1 MRTETNAAG
10 PSVFIVD
17 DDEKV
22 RDCLSDLFSSV
33 KIPVRFF
40 SSGRDFIDAYRKDQ
54 PGCIIA
60 EMRLP
65 GMSGFDLQQEM
76 MARAFDIPVIFLTD
90 HGDVDTSVRAM
101 KAGAHDFIQKPF
113 NGQLLLEAVEKA
125 IARSIENS
133 KTNAKYL
140 ETKKRLN
147 GLSKREREVLDLI
160 IAGEPN
166 KKMAARLG
174 ISIKT
179 VEFHRSNI
187 MKKVKATSLAQLIIK
202 TLLLE
207 RY

>member
-1 MRTETNAAG
+1 MRTEPTPSG

-22 RDCLSDLFSSV
+22 RNCLSELFSSV
-33 KIPVRFF
+33 KIPFHLF
-40 SSGRDFIDAYRKDQ
+40 SSGRDFIKTYQKDQ
-54 PGCIIA
+54 PGCIIV

-113 NGQLLLEAVEKA
+113 NEQLLLEAVEKA

-140 ETKKRLN
+140 ETQKRLSL
-147 GLSKREREVLDLI
+147 LSKREREVLDLI
-160 IAGEPN
+160 VVGEPN
-166 KKMAARLG
+166 KKMAEKLG
-174 ISIKT
+174 LSIKT
-179 VEFHRSNI
+179 IEFHRANI
-187 MKKVKATSLAQLIIK
+187 MKKVKAKSLVQLIIK
-202 TLLLE
+202 TLLME